1 MTLRT
6 NQTGPGRAI
15 GLDVSGVSKMFGSFV
30 ALKGVD
36 LKVPAASF
44 HAMLGENG
52 AGKTTLVR
60 CITGY
65 YHLDHGKIAVDGHAV
80 TIASPRDAHRFGIG
94 MVHQS
99 FTLVPSLTGAEN
111 LVIARADRPVV
122 FHWDSELK
130 RMNEFLERMPFRA
143 PLDVPVWTLSAGEK
157 QKLQILKQL
166 YLNQR
171 FLILDEPT
179 SVLTPDEA
187 EELLGRLRDMT
198 RAGKLTIC
206 LITHKLREVRA
217 FADEVTVLRRG
228 EVVGVG
234 RTANLTNADIAKL
247 MVGDTPAPSRWTSRK
262 PAQPAG
268 HPAFEIRGLA
278 ADRDDG
284 MAAFRDINLAI
295 QPGEIVGIAGVS
307 GNGQS
312 ALLEALCGQRAVVS
326 GEIWAHGERVP
337 PTRAAFAKHRM
348 FSLPEEPLKN
358 AAVGRMTVAENL
370 ALRTFDRPPLAKG
383 GWLSP
388 AAMRRQANDLIG
400 RYRIK
405 TPSPSA
411 PIDTLSGGN
420 IQRTVLAREL
430 SGNVGILIIAN
441 PCAGLDFTSTDAI
454 HAEIMDQRNRGVAV
468 LLVSEDLDE
477 ILELADRV
485 VVMSGGR
492 LTYAASIAD
501 TDRATIGHYMAGEK
515 TAEAGI

>member
-1 MTLRT
+1 MTMPT
-6 NQTGPGRAI
+6 DQTAPARAI

-30 ALKGVD
+30 ALKDVD

-65 YHLDHGKIAVDGHAV
+65 YHPDHGQIAVDGRAV

-111 LVIARADRPVV
+111 LVIARAERPAV
-122 FHWDSELK
+122 FHWESERK
-130 RMNEFLERMPFRA
+130 RMKEFLARMPFRA

-198 RAGKLTIC
+198 RAGELTVC
-206 LITHKLREVRA
+206 LITHKFREVRA

-228 EVVGVG
+228 EVAGVG
-234 RTANLTNADIAKL
+234 RTVDLTNADIARL
-247 MVGDTPAPSRWTSRK
+247 MVGDTPLPSRWTSRRSAP
-262 PAQPAG
+262 PAA

-284 MAAFRDINLAI
+284 TAAFRDIQLAI

-312 ALLEALCGQRAVVS
+312 ALLEALCGQRALVS
-326 GEIWAHGERVP
+326 GEVLAHGERVL
-337 PTRAAFAKHRM
+337 PTRAAFARHRM

-358 AAVGRMTVAENL
+358 AAVGSMTVAENL
-370 ALRTFDRPPLAKG
+370 ALRTFDRPPLAKAVG
-383 GWLSP
+383 SH
-388 AAMRRQANDLIG
+388 RQRCDG
-400 RYRIK
+400 KRM
-405 TPSPSA
+405 T
-411 PIDTLSGGN
+411 
-420 IQRTVLAREL
+420 
-430 SGNVGILIIAN
+430 
-441 PCAGLDFTSTDAI
+441 
-454 HAEIMDQRNRGVAV
+454 
-468 LLVSEDLDE
+468 
-477 ILELADRV
+477 
-485 VVMSGGR
+485 
-492 LTYAASIAD
+492 
-501 TDRATIGHYMAGEK
+501 
-515 TAEAGI
+515 